1 MTRPFRIFEFC
12 KISKSAKTKVTRP
25 NFKGFHFLSLE
36 THSDISQKCPMCGK
50 LSRNLKRHLFVVHKQ
65 CYPCPEC
72 SRSFQAELGLE
83 AHRRKEHGIGL
94 FIKQSEI

>member
-1 MTRPFRIFEFC
+1 
-12 KISKSAKTKVTRP
+12 
-25 NFKGFHFLSLE
+25 
-36 THSDISQKCPMCGK
+36 MCGK